1 MERSYENRRSGGGK
15 MSDQLLQEWR
25 ILREAVENIA
35 SPITYLN
42 KCAEKEGNKL
52 DGHRVMEIVNDVA
65 FYREIAE
72 QALKKTSELTV
83 PRADDAHRIFSEE
96 TTGDCFDCGKPFDR
110 CECEPNFQGV
120 TK

>member
-1 MERSYENRRSGGGK
+1 MLVDTYYIKPSDRKAEK
-15 MSDQLLQEWR
+15 TMSEKLPAEWK
-25 ILREAVENIA
+25 ILREALEDIA

-52 DGHRVMEIVNDVA
+52 DGHKAWEIINDPY

-83 PRADDAHRIFSEE
+83 RQLPTEKD
-96 TTGDCFDCGKPFDR
+96 
-110 CECEPNFQGV
+110 
-120 TK
+120 